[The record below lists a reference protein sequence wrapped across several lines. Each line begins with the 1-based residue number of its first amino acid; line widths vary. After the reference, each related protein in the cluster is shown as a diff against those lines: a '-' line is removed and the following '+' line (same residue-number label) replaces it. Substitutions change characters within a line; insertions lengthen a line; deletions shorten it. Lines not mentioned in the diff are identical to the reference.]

1 MLILLCWNL
10 NWAYALPYIMW
21 LHSCTR
27 VAGLAALTATQI
39 NTCCC
44 PWAPGNAITHL
55 FCLFG
60 CWFTRPKSLQ
70 AQCTSFQLCWWWS
83 LCDCNMAKLLIAKM
97 QVLSVVFFS
106 QLHHCNMNSS
116 GQCPFCSGEETCLHL
131 FITYQQSSSF
141 WSFTN
146 IDLRSLPLSEGI
158 ESFWQIMR
166 IRMTVLL
173 CITWNAWRCRN
184 ANIFRHEDEANTH
197 ISRRGRDDLHFFS
210 FGPIDVVTPGV

>member
-39 NTCCC
+39 NTCCY

-97 QVLSVVFFS
+97 QVLSVAFSLSSITVTWIRQGNALSVQGKKHVF
-106 QLHHCNMNSS
+106 
-116 GQCPFCSGEETCLHL
+116 T
-131 FITYQQSSSF
+131 
-141 WSFTN
+141 
-146 IDLRSLPLSEGI
+146 SLSPINKAL
-158 ESFWQIMR
+158 
-166 IRMTVLL
+166 V
-173 CITWNAWRCRN
+173 
-184 ANIFRHEDEANTH
+184 
-197 ISRRGRDDLHFFS
+197 
-210 FGPIDVVTPGV
+210 FGPSLTLISDPYHSLRASSLFGK

>member
-1 MLILLCWNL
+1 MIPLRLQYGETSHCK
-10 NWAYALPYIMW
+10 
-21 LHSCTR
+21 
-27 VAGLAALTATQI
+27 
-39 NTCCC
+39 
-44 PWAPGNAITHL
+44 NASS
-55 FCLFG
+55 FCG
-60 CWFTRPKSLQ
+60 
-70 AQCTSFQLCWWWS
+70 
-83 LCDCNMAKLLIAKM
+83 
-97 QVLSVVFFS
+97 FFS

-158 ESFWQIMR
+158 ESFWQITR

-173 CITWNAWRCRN
+173 CITWNAWKCRN

-210 FGPIDVVTPGV
+210 FGPIDVVTPWSNKLLERSNFSRYYFVSVLWYFFSGCLITTIFFIRITLQDFQSVLLIWLSKQYNEPSK

>member
-1 MLILLCWNL
+1 MHYPTLCGSIVVQEL
-10 NWAYALPYIMW
+10 QDLQ
-21 LHSCTR
+21 L
-27 VAGLAALTATQI
+27 
-39 NTCCC
+39 
-44 PWAPGNAITHL
+44 
-55 FCLFG
+55 
-60 CWFTRPKSLQ
+60 SLQ
-70 AQCTSFQLCWWWS
+70 PRLTHAATRELLEMQSLISSVCLVADSPDLRVFRHNVLAFNSVDDDPFATAIWQNFSLQKCSFCG
-83 LCDCNMAKLLIAKM
+83 
-97 QVLSVVFFS
+97 FFS

-158 ESFWQIMR
+158 ESFWQITR

-173 CITWNAWRCRN
+173 CITWNAWKCRN

-210 FGPIDVVTPGV
+210 FGPIDVVTP